1 MKSLIKCVHLSNI
14 LMKTNLHI
22 STESFHANLILG
34 NQIWFIQEAG
44 IKSFQCLIFEL
55 IDQFVI
61 LKVLI
66 FQEIHLTIKT
76 IYFYVE
82 AIELKTV

>member
-1 MKSLIKCVHLSNI
+1 MKNLIKCVHLSNI

-34 NQIWFIQEAG
+34 NQIWFILEAG
-44 IKSFQCLIFEL
+44 IKSFQCSIFEL
-55 IDQFVI
+55 TDLFAI

-66 FQEIHLTIKT
+66 FQETHLTTKT

-82 AIELKTV
+82 VIELKTV